1 VTKTLKWNAGL
12 GVAVFAAGNVYAQE
26 PVPGLQDL
34 VGARGS
40 SGEQALKY
48 RGYTWVRTSKSANDS
63 YTYWRDNENG
73 QCIVVRTTDGRYAS
87 IVFASA
93 SDCQAGAAHAPES
106 GSTPLVFLMG

>member
-1 VTKTLKWNAGL
+1 MAGL
-12 GVAVFAAGNVYAQE
+12 GVAVFAAGNVSAQE

-40 SGEQALKY
+40 SGEQALQD

-73 QCIVVRTTDGRYAS
+73 RCIVVRTTDDRYAS

-93 SDCQAGAAHAPES
+93 FDCQAGAAHAPGS